1 MSPRTNSCFLKG
13 QQIGKHAVMHRHYAF
28 APTSPT
34 FLLFPISL
42 LYSQH
47 QPLPAMSS
55 PASPRGG
62 EVGEVARQS
71 RRGCPHSR
79 KAAFLQVWQSGNV
92 DSYRTPPPTALH
104 LSALRAAEEDIAT
117 YPPSTAHNHIFASI
131 TDLKAPA
138 LPFVCTATQGKTT
151 SAVIPKRSFI
161 SPMPETIHSVHA
173 FRLPKDLQAAVS
185 PIGCLPA
192 RWTIHSQ
199 LAT

>member
-1 MSPRTNSCFLKG
+1 MTLS
-13 QQIGKHAVMHRHYAF
+13 
-28 APTSPT
+28 TST
-34 FLLFPISL
+34 ATANVFPCVARQRDI
-42 LYSQH
+42 
-47 QPLPAMSS
+47 
-55 PASPRGG
+55 
-62 EVGEVARQS
+62 GEVARLRAEGVDPS
-71 RRGCPHSR
+71 AAERLFCKFG
-79 KAAFLQVWQSGNV
+79 KAATLILSEPL
-92 DSYRTPPPTALH
+92 RLRH
-104 LSALRAAEEDIAT
+104 LPYPRYRAAEEDIARLPNFAVFSLFPHCYAT
-117 YPPSTAHNHIFASI
+117 STATIKAGNSKFS
-131 TDLKAPA
+131 TVSDLSTLNPKPTTLNAPSPQKAPA